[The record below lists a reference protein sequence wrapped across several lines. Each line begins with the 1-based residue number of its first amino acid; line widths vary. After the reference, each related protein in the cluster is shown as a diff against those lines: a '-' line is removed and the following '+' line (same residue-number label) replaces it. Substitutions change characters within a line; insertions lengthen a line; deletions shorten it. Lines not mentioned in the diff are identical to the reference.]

1 MYIFK
6 KELKKELLNGMTIRN
21 IANTIG
27 VTEGYISQVLNG
39 KKECSKLVAYCLCKI
54 FDSELEIEDCF
65 ERNDK

>member
-6 KELKKELLNGMTIRN
+6 QELKKELLNGMTIRY

-54 FDSELEIEDCF
+54 FNYDLEVEDCF
-65 ERNDK
+65 ERVD